1 MAVRQ
6 RRMLA
11 NYLEVGKAPAFV
23 LMGAGFT
30 ELNESPSA
38 QTASKRYIND
48 KSASQSIVGY
58 EWSTPFTTDQIK
70 AQEVI
75 EFICNIGEKQLTGP
89 DAEARYVM
97 VNLDKLAA
105 EETKNVFE
113 ARLMKVAIEV
123 SDFGDEDGEMTAE
136 GNLLGNGDIVLG
148 TFSTE
153 TKTFTATVA
162 V

>member
-11 NYLEVGKAPAFV
+11 NYLEVGETPVFA

-38 QTASKRYIND
+38 QTTSKRYIND
-48 KSASQSIVGY
+48 KSATQSVTGY

-70 AQEVI
+70 EQEVI
-75 EFICNIGEKQLTGP
+75 DFICNIGEKQLTGT
-89 DAEARYVM
+89 DAETRYVM
-97 VNLDKLAA
+97 VDLDKLAI
-105 EETKNVFE
+105 EGTLNVFQ
-113 ARLMKVAIEV
+113 ARMIKVAIEV

-148 TFSTE
+148 TFATLTQTFTE
-153 TKTFTATVA
+153 TVIE
-162 V
+162 

>member
-1 MAVRQ
+1 MSGVRQ

-11 NYLEVGKAPAFV
+11 NYLEVGTLPAFV

-48 KSASQSIVGY
+48 KSSSQSIVGY

-105 EETKNVFE
+105 EATPNVFE

-153 TKTFTATVA
+153 TKTFTATI
-162 V
+162 